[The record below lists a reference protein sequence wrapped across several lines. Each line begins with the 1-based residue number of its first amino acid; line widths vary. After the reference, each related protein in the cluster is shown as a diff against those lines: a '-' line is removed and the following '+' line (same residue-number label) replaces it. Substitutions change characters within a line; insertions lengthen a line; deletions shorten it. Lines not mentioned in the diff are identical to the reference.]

1 MAKTLAERSAPA
13 DSLRSALRRRRAAGP
28 IVSVGCG
35 TALIAV
41 HAHVY
46 GSWLIDDA
54 AITFAYARNLA
65 NGVGHV
71 LQPGA
76 MPVEGYSNPTWLVL
90 LTLGQALGLFDSGA
104 VFGIPDYVAF
114 PKLLALGCC
123 AGVLGFSYVA
133 ARPLTDRAAWAPL
146 VTGAV
151 LAALPS
157 FVIWSFSGLE
167 NPLYALITAALAT
180 LLLRAKLAKT
190 LLCPRVA
197 AVSGGLAVL
206 AAMTRPDG
214 ALLAASFPLLAA
226 WSLRSERGAAI
237 RAIAVSCASFV
248 VPFGLFL
255 AWRYVHFGLLVPNTA
270 VAKGGIALGSEQVDR
285 LRELLAY
292 PGWLATAA
300 FLLGVAVLASRR
312 EHRAPLA
319 GLLIPLTLVVI
330 SYTLLPQDWM
340 SQHRFATPV
349 WTLVALTTALIVTV
363 GVARARSGGRVA
375 LVLIVV
381 LAGIAG
387 GPRLHGDAAS
397 FRAAPDVPLCS
408 IVERYGHVPDH
419 YADLLRLRSGTLLVP
434 DVGGTALTSRLHVVD
449 LAGLTDAAIA
459 QHHRRGD
466 MSGLRDHVFD
476 RVRPT
481 IIHAHGH
488 WSATT
493 GVLDDPRLARDYVLV
508 HSDRTMAPNQ
518 DWIRR
523 EMVPDPAR
531 LAALRADAARHI
543 DEIEHRD
550 ATAPTRSCGPV
561 LRVDR

>member
-1 MAKTLAERSAPA
+1 MAKTLADRSAPPR
-13 DSLRSALRRRRAAGP
+13 SLRSALHRRRSVGP
-28 IVSVGCG
+28 VVSVGCG

-41 HAHVY
+41 HAHAY

-65 NGVGHV
+65 TGAGHV

-90 LTLGQALGLFDSGA
+90 LTLGRTLGLFDSGA
-104 VFGIPDYVAF
+104 VFGIPDYVAY

-123 AGVLGFSYVA
+123 AGVLGFAYAA

-146 VTGAV
+146 VAGAV

-167 NPLYALITAALAT
+167 NPLYALIAAALAT

-190 LLCPRVA
+190 LLCPRIA
-197 AVSGGLAVL
+197 AATGALAVL

-214 ALLAASFPLLAA
+214 ALLAAAFPLLAA

-237 RAIAVSCASFV
+237 RAIAVSCASFA

-255 AWRYVHFGLLVPNTA
+255 TWRYVHFGLVVPNTA
-270 VAKGGIALGSEQVDR
+270 VAKGGVALGAQQVDR

-300 FLLGVAVLASRR
+300 FLVGVAVLARRR

-319 GLLIPLTLVVI
+319 ALLIPLALAVV

-340 SQHRFATPV
+340 SQHRFATPA
-349 WTLVALTTALIVTV
+349 WTLVALTTALVVTV
-363 GVARARSGGRVA
+363 GVARVRSGWRVA
-375 LVLIVV
+375 LVLGLA
-381 LAGIAG
+381 LAGLTG
-387 GPRLHGDAAS
+387 VPRLHGDAAS

-408 IVERYGHVPDH
+408 VAERYGRVPNH
-419 YADLLRLRSGTLLVP
+419 YAELLSLRNGTLLVP

-449 LAGLTDAAIA
+449 LAGLTDASIA

-488 WSATT
+488 WSAAT

-508 HSDRTMAPNQ
+508 HTDQTLAPNQ
-518 DWIRR
+518 DWVRR
-523 EMVPDPAR
+523 EIVPDPVR
-531 LAALRADAARHI
+531 LAALRTDAGRDI
-543 DEIEHRD
+543 DEIDHRD
-550 ATAPTRSCGPV
+550 LTAPTRSCGPV